1 MASSGTAAYY
11 REAFNLGEHHYYVD
25 TSYNIRRV
33 HEKVDTIEMVWTRP
47 TMSTTYAW
55 ERMFGLNDDHT
66 FMCDSRHYYKY
77 GSDNSQYMK
86 VYFHST
92 DDSVNDFNVSYGSHY
107 GYRIETHSTAFTK
120 DGMCFTT
127 FKATNTSGRQYH
139 YIGVTDTSNKHN
151 PKTDYVYAKNVTD
164 LAGGSSGV
172 TGDTFKPNH
181 YVHRVGDELYL
192 SSNESRDLWRFTGK
206 AQNGQNIYGF
216 AEEFE
221 KIPNALPALNSV
233 DRGTRFIRY
242 LPEVDR
248 YYASCKNDGYLSKAG
263 TGKRLTSETF
273 INSTEFAFSNWEYT
287 HNDTNYSRGRWA
299 MNNLPL
305 VFNGEVVVT
314 SNAMSESRDSVVYS
328 TGPSY
333 LIYSGGTEVKQYDS
347 DYYNKGEA
355 DFNMEQW
362 WGFPNRS
369 TQPQN
374 LPHYY
379 EQTDGNTGETSLKC
393 ELHRYSQDKRY
404 PNDQELTWNGVP
416 VALSSA
422 TEGQQVTKVS
432 ATRPIRGKILVKKNH
447 DSGINGTSVWAM
459 KSVDQLAGD
468 YDNYNYLF
476 VPNEW
481 IINRAGIPDGCEAGV
496 NSMVGTWINTS
507 KTVAVECFSTYG
519 EPVTRTYRSKDYDG
533 ILIRLSTTFKNDFYF
548 DYEIPDAVTIIGE
561 LEEIT
566 QTVLT

>member
-1 MASSGTAAYY
+1 
-11 REAFNLGEHHYYVD
+11 
-25 TSYNIRRV
+25 
-33 HEKVDTIEMVWTRP
+33 
-47 TMSTTYAW
+47 
-55 ERMFGLNDDHT
+55 
-66 FMCDSRHYYKY
+66 
-77 GSDNSQYMK
+77 
-86 VYFHST
+86 
-92 DDSVNDFNVSYGSHY
+92 
-107 GYRIETHSTAFTK
+107 
-120 DGMCFTT
+120 
-127 FKATNTSGRQYH
+127 
-139 YIGVTDTSNKHN
+139 
-151 PKTDYVYAKNVTD
+151 
-164 LAGGSSGV
+164 
-172 TGDTFKPNH
+172 
-181 YVHRVGDELYL
+181 
-192 SSNESRDLWRFTGK
+192 LWRFTGK
-206 AQNGQNIYGF
+206 AKNGQNIYGF
-216 AEEFE
+216 YEEFE
-221 KIPNALPALNSV
+221 KIEKALPNLSTN

-248 YYASCKNDGYLSKAG
+248 YYASCRNAGYLSRAG

-273 INSTEFAFSNWEYT
+273 VNSIKFAPSNWEYT
-287 HNDTNYSRGRWA
+287 HNGTLYGRTRWA
-299 MNNLPL
+299 TNNLPI
-305 VFNGEVVVT
+305 VFNGEVVYT
-314 SNAMSESRDSVVYS
+314 TNAMSENRDGIYYSV
-328 TGPSY
+328 GPSY
-333 LIYSGGTEVKQYDS
+333 LVYNGGEVKQYDS

-355 DFNMEQW
+355 DFNKEQW

-379 EQTDGNTGETSLKC
+379 NQTDGNTGETSLKC
-393 ELHRYSQDKRY
+393 ELYRYSQDKRY

-432 ATRPIRGKILVKKNH
+432 ATRPIRGKLLAKKSN

-476 VPNEW
+476 LPNQW
-481 IINRAGIPDGCEAGV
+481 IMNYAGIPDGCEAGV

-519 EPVTRTYRSKDYDG
+519 EPMTKTHSSKDYDG
-533 ILIRLSTTFKNDFYF
+533 ILIRLSHTFKGDFHF
-548 DYEIPDAVTIIGE
+548 TYEIPDAVTITGE